1 MSTSSPLEVPGSPAS
16 SKRSISRDKIGEKFE
31 SLGWQERKRL
41 AEAALQSNSPSRWHR
56 ITGNIPAQRNR
67 YMNVDPFAAN
77 RVQLKVP
84 EGHDDYIN
92 ASPIELRAT
101 QRDAV
106 KKYVATQ
113 GPKDN
118 THSHIWRM
126 IWHECESPAVIVML
140 TQLYEAGREKCF
152 QYFPDSLDS
161 PHMVV
166 NEHDEFGDSVV
177 FEINLISVS
186 EDERSRSTVREL
198 EVKDRASG
206 ETKKVWHILWPV
218 WPDFGVPEG
227 AHKHML
233 ASLIPLSRE
242 KNASE
247 TNPRIVHCSAGVG
260 RSGTFIALD
269 HLLSELAEG
278 ALDEVPEGKDPV
290 EETVDS
296 LRTQRMM
303 MVQQETQL
311 ALIYETLRDKWI
323 DRWREREGLP
333 PLKRI
338 TGSDRGSSEEGG
350 AEGGAGAE
358 AKRSGGIAEADERDA
373 KVARFASE
381 LEAEL
386 RQNAAA
392 A

>member
-56 ITGNIPAQRNR
+56 ITGNVPAQRNR

-106 KKYVATQ
+106 KKYVA
-113 GPKDN
+113 
-118 THSHIWRM
+118 
-126 IWHECESPAVIVML
+126 

-350 AEGGAGAE
+350 AESGAGAE